1 MEYLDTLIYITLN
14 NSKYNMAT
22 INCIRDCLDKGC
34 INNNDIKELLSHT
47 DEDIEEMVL
56 DNYKVKDNFVELKSL
71 FNSKFEM

>member
-14 NSKYNMAT
+14 NSKYKRKY
-22 INCIRDCLDKGC
+22 NCIRDCLDKGC